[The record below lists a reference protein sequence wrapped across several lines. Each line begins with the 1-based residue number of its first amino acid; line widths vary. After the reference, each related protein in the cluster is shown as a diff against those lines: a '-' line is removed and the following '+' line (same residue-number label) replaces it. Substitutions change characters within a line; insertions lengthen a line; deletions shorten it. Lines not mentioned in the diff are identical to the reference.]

1 MNAKTEGG
9 TRVAARAGLWSA
21 LLSLFTSGSTLIC
34 CALPALLV
42 AIGAGATL
50 AGMVSAVPQLIWLS
64 AHKAAVFGVAGAM
77 LAIAGLL
84 QHRARHAPCPLDP
97 KLAAACTRTRRA
109 SLGVWMFSVAV
120 YALGALFAFVLPAL
134 A

>member
-1 MNAKTEGG
+1 MDGSLRGG
-9 TRVAARAGLWSA
+9 LLGA
-21 LLSLFTSGSTLIC
+21 LLSLFTSGTTLIC

-50 AGMVSAVPQLIWLS
+50 AGLVSAVPQLIWLS
-64 AHKAAVFGVAGAM
+64 AHKLAVFGVAGAM
-77 LAIAGLL
+77 LVLAGVL
-84 QHRARHAPCPLDP
+84 QYRARYAPCPADP
-97 KLAAACTRTRRA
+97 TLAAACTRTRRA
-109 SLGVWMFSVAV
+109 SLGIYLFSVVA